1 MLSVKV
7 SNFRISFCSFDLSCS
22 IPEKQT
28 KQLIV
33 STFCIVYCLVLLI
46 K

>member
-22 IPEKQT
+22 IPEKQN
-28 KQLIV
+28 KKVNCVDI
-33 STFCIVYCLVLLI
+33 CIVYCLVLLI